1 MNRFGLAALAAG
13 IMVLAAASV
22 LVYSAEEKK
31 VTDEFRAQFLK
42 DFPKNSLST
51 TPGDAML
58 LRILIE
64 SRGAKR
70 GVEVG
75 SFQGFGAINMGIA
88 FERTGGRLDTLE
100 IDPDAVKVCREN
112 LAKCGLEKS
121 VTCVEG
127 DALKVIPDLKG
138 EVDFAFID
146 AKKDDYFKYFKALEP
161 KMKPGAVLVADNVIQ
176 SANAMKDFLDYM
188 RSSPDWDMVILRAS
202 LDKND
207 GMLVAYKVK

>member
-1 MNRFGLAALAAG
+1 MKRFGLPALAAG
-13 IMVLAAASV
+13 ITVLAVASV
-22 LVYSAEEKK
+22 LVCSAEEKK
-31 VTDEFRAQFLK
+31 GTDEFRAQFLK
-42 DFPKNSLST
+42 DFPKNGLNT

-58 LRILIE
+58 LRIMIE

-75 SFQGFGAINMGIA
+75 SFHGFGAINMGIA

-121 VTCVEG
+121 VTCLSG

-161 KMKPGAVLVADNVIQ
+161 KLKVGALVVADNVIK
-176 SANAMKDFLDYM
+176 SAGAMRDFLDTM
-188 RSSPDWDMVILRAS
+188 QTSPNWEAVTIRAAME
-202 LDKND
+202 KGD
-207 GMLVAYKVK
+207 GMLVAYKVR